1 MALALRQPIPSDYED
16 IASWISD
23 ANACAR
29 WAGPQLRFPFSAT
42 ELPELL
48 AGETATSFSLVDSS
62 TVLLGFGQLVRQN
75 PSVLR
80 FARIIVAP
88 HKRRLGVGTSLC
100 KLLLAEVAID
110 PAIERVTLRVYRDN
124 PSAIAL
130 YSKLGFGEGASH
142 PRPEI
147 MTMERDLSHG

>member
-1 MALALRQPIPSDYED
+1 
-16 IASWISD
+16 
-23 ANACAR
+23 
-29 WAGPQLRFPFSAT
+29 
-42 ELPELL
+42 L